1 MHDEVEMLE
10 MAAEKLEKTVE
21 EVNQVEERLMCQ
33 YDTMSELFFE
43 EKKLLL
49 AQMADAE
56 KRHAEERE
64 SMRKH
69 YGRALLAVSLTLLII
84 VASLIGGI
92 IYLVSNYEFSYEVY
106 QEVSAEGGGDSTIE
120 DGIQFDR
127 RPPVDR

>member
-1 MHDEVEMLE
+1 MQDEVEMLE

-33 YDTMSELFFE
+33 FDTMSELFFE

-69 YGRALLAVSLTLLII
+69 YGRALLAVSLTLLLVIG
-84 VASLIGGI
+84 SLIGGL
-92 IYLVSNYEFSYEVY
+92 IYLISNYDIGVAIY
-106 QEVSAEGGGDSTIE
+106 QEVNAEGGGDSTVE
-120 DGIQFDR
+120 DGIHVDR
-127 RPPVDR
+127 RLPTE